1 MTNFDMNTDIRFSSV
16 NDAVNSINQSRENI
30 EGYLDNFADAVRELI
45 ANRDFVGAAADS
57 FEEGFDRLKKEKF
70 DTFINLVKEFADVI
84 AAGSAAT
91 EETAKAA
98 EADATTNLYLG

>member
-1 MTNFDMNTDIRFSSV
+1 MANYEMNTDIKFSSV
-16 NDAVNSINQSRENI
+16 EAAVKDIRQSRENI
-30 EGYLDNFADAVRELI
+30 EGYLENFADAVRELI
-45 ANRDFVGAAADS
+45 ANKKFVGAAADT

-70 DTFINLVKEFADVI
+70 GTFISLVNEFADVI
-84 AAGSAAT
+84 DAGSKST